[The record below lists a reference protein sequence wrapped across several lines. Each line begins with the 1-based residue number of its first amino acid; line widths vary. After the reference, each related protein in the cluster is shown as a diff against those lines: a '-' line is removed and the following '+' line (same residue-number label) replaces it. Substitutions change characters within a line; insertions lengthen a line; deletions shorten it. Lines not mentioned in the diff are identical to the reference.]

1 MERDEKCN
9 LIHMPTTLSNNR
21 PAKTEGRFMKKMT
34 ALELM
39 LCVKNERIQIYYHRD
54 TKVFDL
60 MPVSQ
65 FELEHID
72 WDIAGIRTI

>member
-1 MERDEKCN
+1 
-9 LIHMPTTLSNNR
+9 MPTTLSNNR

>member
-1 MERDEKCN
+1 
-9 LIHMPTTLSNNR
+9 
-21 PAKTEGRFMKKMT
+21 MKKMT

-54 TKVFDL
+54 TKVFDF